1 MDQQVIISFK
11 WYYHVITFERRFC
24 TNDCDTDV
32 TTVAPF
38 DKNTKWKK
46 MLQILLQFAFYGY
59 RVILLW
65 HFVSSWNQICIYYT
79 ELDSDVRYDF
89 IGPT

>member
-1 MDQQVIISFK
+1 
-11 WYYHVITFERRFC
+11 
-24 TNDCDTDV
+24 
-32 TTVAPF
+32 
-38 DKNTKWKK
+38 